1 MTETLVEFEVGTEA
15 TSTWPPVPE
24 VGRIYDC
31 AVNGVGL
38 IMYDGKGEYSD
49 LRYER
54 AAINID
60 ADRLVTGDTP
70 FSQSIE
76 RYHFTGWDDFSGGS
90 AQLHVDR
97 ETSAANRY
105 YRSEGVDPFSVPGE
119 AKLLPGVT
127 LANPVAYTGQ
137 CIVQANN
144 RLFHRYGDTNVRVF
158 ESPTS
163 SVFSYTVPGIVPGRH
178 CMASDGV
185 YCYVLADTGI
195 WRSSKGPFNKW
206 SDEVGDGIGWA
217 EGRIW
222 LTRRSTYNSGLDT
235 APAANELWSL
245 KPDGTLE
252 SGGPEYDENDE
263 PINPIPWSS
272 LEPGWHIL
280 PPAAGGGFVWFSAH
294 GPSNSQV
301 WRIKSGTLD
310 PPQIAWELP
319 DDELATDLI
328 HYQGNVFV
336 RAAVTGPLD
345 LGRSA
350 PEQYAGDFP
359 PALDDD
365 PCRQAPTSAVA
376 GRVYRCVVDGGGA
389 LVPYLVVELP
399 DENLTVD
406 PEPVNNGVGAF
417 TAYGRYVFFGWSGMA
432 TTSGNAGLGIID
444 LSTGGFCRGY
454 ALEGIASPGPV
465 TVAVEWA
472 KHMWFITNT
481 HGLARTTDERVA
493 SGYLL
498 TSITDKASAKR
509 KWIDDIHVEF
519 APLDEGQAIEIRP
532 TLDWGESIL
541 NGIETSEVGRTDLS
555 LEWQRSCVSVGVRVD
570 LRRGDDTLIGPRLR
584 IVEIQ
589 MHMTGVSDTQM
600 QIPINCA
607 DEVIGR
613 NGAHL
618 PDNGNGA
625 GARRARFLESL
636 IQSDVMFQD
645 LDWIHG
651 FGPDR
656 YQVTGVS
663 TRTVRET
670 EPQVGGNRLTSVTM
684 LILRRAGKLS

>member
-1 MTETLVEFEVGTEA
+1 VTETLVEFEVGVETA
-15 TSTWPPVPE
+15 STWPPVPE

-60 ADRLVTGDTP
+60 ADRMVTGETP

-97 ETSAANRY
+97 ESSAPNRY
-105 YRSEGVDPFSVPGE
+105 YRSEGVNPFTVPGE
-119 AKLLPGVT
+119 ATLLPKVAISNGV
-127 LANPVAYTGQ
+127 NYTGQ

-144 RLFHRYGDTNVRVF
+144 RLFHRYGDTNVRVYTTPA
-158 ESPTS
+158 SHTS
-163 SVFSYTVPGIVPGRH
+163 QAVTGIVPGRH

-185 YCYVLADTGI
+185 NAYALTTSGI
-195 WRSSKGPFNKW
+195 VRSSGGAFAAW
-206 SDEVGDGIGWA
+206 SDELGDGISWA

-222 LTRRSTYNSGLDT
+222 LTRRVDGSAS
-235 APAANELWSL
+235 ANELWSL

-252 SGGPEYDENDE
+252 SGGPEEDEDGE
-263 PINPIPWSS
+263 PINPIAWAL

-280 PPAAGGGFVWFSAH
+280 PPVAGGGFVWFSAH

-319 DDELATDLI
+319 DDELATDLL

-336 RAAVTGPLD
+336 RAAVTGPLG
-345 LGRSA
+345 LGREGPA
-350 PEQYAGDFP
+350 TLAGGFP
-359 PALDDD
+359 PALPDD
-365 PCRQAPTSAVA
+365 PCVRTPTDPVA
-376 GRVYRCVVDGGGA
+376 GRIYRCVVDGGGA

-406 PEPVNNGVGAF
+406 PEPVNNGVGGF

-454 ALEGIASPGPV
+454 ALDGIASPGPV

-472 KHMWFITNT
+472 KHMWFVTNT
-481 HGLARTTDERVA
+481 HGLASTTEERVA

-509 KWIDDIHVEF
+509 KWIDDIHIEF
-519 APLDEGQAIEIRP
+519 APLYEGQSVEIRP

-541 NGIETSEVGRTDLS
+541 DGIETSEVGRTDLS

-570 LRRGDDTLIGPRLR
+570 LRRGDDPLIGPRLR

-607 DEVIGR
+607 DEVQGR
-613 NGAHL
+613 NGADL